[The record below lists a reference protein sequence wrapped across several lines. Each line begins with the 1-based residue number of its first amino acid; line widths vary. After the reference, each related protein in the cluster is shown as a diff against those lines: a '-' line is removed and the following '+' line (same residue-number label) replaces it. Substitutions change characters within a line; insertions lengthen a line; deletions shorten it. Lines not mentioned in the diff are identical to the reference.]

1 MLVYTLIAIATA
13 LLFVGYVFFILVW
26 WPSRRD
32 PRFSSVPWL
41 VVSAIIGF
49 LSSILI
55 PKIAAQYPDW
65 TQNPS
70 SGLILTAVHF
80 SFGLLII
87 SKLKLF
93 AIVLMITANL
103 AFLSSGNLQ
112 RNKILIRFSEAHVYQ
127 RTFGIILLTLSL
139 LPFIILFL
147 QCFAGCPPHFTK

>member
-1 MLVYTLIAIATA
+1 MT
-13 LLFVGYVFFILVW
+13 
-26 WPSRRD
+26 
-32 PRFSSVPWL
+32 
-41 VVSAIIGF
+41 
-49 LSSILI
+49 ILI